1 MVGGPQFVIVAGS
14 SGAGR
19 STAAN
24 ALEDVGWF
32 VIDNL
37 PPHLIGDVADM
48 VARPGARLSRV
59 VLVAGTREYREDL
72 VTAITQLRERNASVR
87 VVYLD
92 APTDVLVRRY
102 DDTRRRHPLHTGDQP
117 AANPHIEPSD
127 PALPDTA
134 LPVAALPATAPATD
148 SSTELAI
155 EPVAELTIE
164 PVAESVID
172 AIELERELL
181 AEVRDIADI
190 VIDTGDLNV
199 HELRDRVRGEIGSPG
214 DDPQMRTA
222 VTSFGYKH
230 GVPPD
235 ADLVFDC
242 RFLPNPHWVPHLRP
256 YTGLDAAVR
265 EWVLSQPATNTFL
278 EHLVPM
284 LKALLPAYRLEG
296 KSYLTIA
303 FGCTGGRHR
312 SVAIAEHVTGLLA
325 DQAHDLHC
333 RHRDIAR

>member
-1 MVGGPQFVIVAGS
+1 MVGGPEFVIVAGL

-48 VARPGARLSRV
+48 VARPGARLRRV
-59 VLVAGTREYREDL
+59 ALVAGTREYREDL
-72 VTAITQLRERNASVR
+72 VTAISQLRERNAAVR

-92 APTDVLVRRY
+92 APTDVLIRRY
-102 DDTRRRHPLHTGDQP
+102 DDTRRRHPLHTGEQP
-117 AANPHIEPSD
+117 AALSTVKPSS
-127 PALPDTA
+127 A
-134 LPVAALPATAPATD
+134 
-148 SSTELAI
+148 
-155 EPVAELTIE
+155 E

-181 AEVRDIADI
+181 ADVRETADV

-199 HELRDRVRGEIGSPG
+199 HDLRDRVRDEFGSSG
-214 DDPQMRTA
+214 DEPQMRTA
-222 VTSFGYKH
+222 VVSFGYKH
-230 GVPPD
+230 GVPRE

-242 RFLPNPHWVPHLRP
+242 RFLPNPHWVPELRP
-256 YTGLDAAVR
+256 YTGLHPGVR
-265 EWVLSQPATNTFL
+265 EWVLGQPATGAFL
-278 EHLVPM
+278 EQLMP
-284 LKALLPAYRLEG
+284 LLESLLPSYRTEG

-303 FGCTGGRHR
+303 LGCTGGRHR
-312 SVAIAEHVTGLLA
+312 SVAIAEEVTRRLA
-325 DQAHDLHC
+325 ADGHDPHC

>member
-1 MVGGPQFVIVAGS
+1 MAGGPEFAIVAGL

-24 ALEDVGWF
+24 ALEDLGWF

-48 VARPGARLSRV
+48 VASPRARLRRV
-59 VLVAGTREYREDL
+59 ALVAGTREYREDL
-72 VTAITQLRERNASVR
+72 VTAIEQLRERNAAVR

-92 APTDVLVRRY
+92 APTEVLVRRY
-102 DDTRRRHPLHTGDQP
+102 DDTRRRHPLHTGD
-117 AANPHIEPSD
+117 
-127 PALPDTA
+127 
-134 LPVAALPATAPATD
+134 LPAVSDAGADAAAPSNA
-148 SSTELAI
+148 
-155 EPVAELTIE
+155 E

-181 AEVRDIADI
+181 ADVRDMADV

-199 HELRDRVRGEIGSPG
+199 HELRDRVHDEFGATG
-214 DDPQMRTA
+214 DELGMRTA
-222 VTSFGYKH
+222 VMSFGYKH
-230 GVPPD
+230 GVPRE

-242 RFLPNPHWVPHLRP
+242 RFLPNPHWVPDLRP
-256 YTGLDAAVR
+256 YTGLHPGVR
-265 EWVLSQPATNTFL
+265 EWVLGQESTDTFL
-278 EHLVPM
+278 GHLMP
-284 LKALLPAYRLEG
+284 LLESLLPSYRSEG

-303 FGCTGGRHR
+303 LGCTGGRHR
-312 SVAIAEHVTGLLA
+312 SVAIAEEVTRLLA
-325 DQAHDLHC
+325 ERGHDLHC

>member
-1 MVGGPQFVIVAGS
+1 MAGGPEFVIVAGS

-37 PPHLIGDVADM
+37 PPHLIGDVVDM
-48 VARPGARLSRV
+48 VARPGARLRRV
-59 VLVAGTREYREDL
+59 ALVAGTREYREDL
-72 VTAITQLRERNASVR
+72 VTAISQLRERNAAVR

-102 DDTRRRHPLHTGDQP
+102 DDTRRRHPLHTGD
-117 AANPHIEPSD
+117 
-127 PALPDTA
+127 
-134 LPVAALPATAPATD
+134 LPAVGEAGAD
-148 SSTELAI
+148 A
-155 EPVAELTIE
+155 AEQAMAE

-181 AEVRDIADI
+181 ADVRDTADV

-199 HELRDRVRGEIGSPG
+199 HELRDRVRDEFGTTG
-214 DDPQMRTA
+214 DELQMRTA
-222 VTSFGYKH
+222 VISFGYKH
-230 GVPPD
+230 GVPRE

-242 RFLPNPHWVPHLRP
+242 RFLPNPHWVPELRP
-256 YTGLDAAVR
+256 YIGLHPGVR
-265 EWVLSQPATNTFL
+265 EWVLGQPATMTFL
-278 EHLVPM
+278 EHLMP
-284 LKALLPAYRLEG
+284 LLESLLPSYRTEG
-296 KSYLTIA
+296 KAYLTIA
-303 FGCTGGRHR
+303 LGCTGGRHR
-312 SVAIAEHVTGLLA
+312 SVAIAEEVTRLLA
-325 DQAHDLHC
+325 AAGHELHC

>member
-1 MVGGPQFVIVAGS
+1 MAEGPEFVIVAGL

-48 VARPGARLSRV
+48 VARPRARLRRV
-59 VLVAGTREYREDL
+59 ALVAGAREYREDL
-72 VTAITQLRERNASVR
+72 VTAISQLRERNAAVR

-102 DDTRRRHPLHTGDQP
+102 DDTRRRHPLHTGDLP
-117 AANPHIEPSD
+117 ALAQAPDDPPAEPSD
-127 PALPDTA
+127 DSAAD
-134 LPVAALPATAPATD
+134 PVSDAAAAPSA
-148 SSTELAI
+148 
-155 EPVAELTIE
+155 EPVAD
-164 PVAESVID
+164 SVID
-172 AIELERELL
+172 AIDLERELL
-181 AEVRDIADI
+181 ADVRDTADV

-199 HELRDRVRGEIGSPG
+199 HELRDRVHDEFGAVG
-214 DDPQMRTA
+214 DELGMRTA
-222 VTSFGYKH
+222 VMSFGYKH
-230 GVPPD
+230 GVPRE

-242 RFLPNPHWVPHLRP
+242 RFLPNPHWVPELRP
-256 YTGLDAAVR
+256 CTGLAPRVR
-265 EWVLSQPATNTFL
+265 DWVLGQEATATFL
-278 EHLVPM
+278 EHLMP
-284 LKALLPAYRLEG
+284 LLESLLPAYHAEG

-303 FGCTGGRHR
+303 LGCTGGRHR
-312 SVAIAEHVTGLLA
+312 SVAIAEEVTRLLVEA
-325 DQAHDLHC
+325 GHDLHC

>member
-1 MVGGPQFVIVAGS
+1 MAGGPEFAIVAGL

-24 ALEDVGWF
+24 ALEDLGWF

-48 VARPGARLSRV
+48 VAQPRARLRRV
-59 VLVAGTREYREDL
+59 ALVAGTREYREDL
-72 VTAITQLRERNASVR
+72 VTAIEQLRERNAAVR

-102 DDTRRRHPLHTGDQP
+102 DDTRRRHPLHTGD
-117 AANPHIEPSD
+117 
-127 PALPDTA
+127 
-134 LPVAALPATAPATD
+134 LPAGADAGADAAADPNA
-148 SSTELAI
+148 
-155 EPVAELTIE
+155 EPVAD
-164 PVAESVID
+164 SVID

-181 AEVRDIADI
+181 ADVRDMADV

-199 HELRDRVRGEIGSPG
+199 HELRDRVHDEFGATG
-214 DDPQMRTA
+214 DEGGMRTA
-222 VTSFGYKH
+222 VMSFGYKH
-230 GVPPD
+230 GVPRE

-242 RFLPNPHWVPHLRP
+242 RFLPNPHWVPDLRP
-256 YTGLDAAVR
+256 YTGLHPGVR
-265 EWVLSQPATNTFL
+265 DWVLGQRATAAFL
-278 EHLVPM
+278 EHLMP
-284 LKALLPAYRLEG
+284 LLDSLLPSYRSEG

-303 FGCTGGRHR
+303 LGCTGGRHR
-312 SVAIAEHVTGLLA
+312 SVAIAEEVTRLLVERG
-325 DQAHDLHC
+325 HDLHC

>member
-1 MVGGPQFVIVAGS
+1 MAGGPEFVIVAGL

-48 VARPGARLSRV
+48 VARPGARLRRV
-59 VLVAGTREYREDL
+59 ALVAGTREYREDL
-72 VTAITQLRERNASVR
+72 VTAIAQLRERNAAVR

-92 APTDVLVRRY
+92 APTEVLVRRY
-102 DDTRRRHPLHTGDQP
+102 DDTRRRHPLHTGDLSALADAP
-117 AANPHIEPSD
+117 DETAGDSADDAAATPS
-127 PALPDTA
+127 A
-134 LPVAALPATAPATD
+134 
-148 SSTELAI
+148 
-155 EPVAELTIE
+155 EPVAD
-164 PVAESVID
+164 SVID

-181 AEVRDIADI
+181 ADVRDTADV

-199 HELRDRVRGEIGSPG
+199 HELRDRVHDEFGAAG
-214 DDPQMRTA
+214 DELGMRTS
-222 VTSFGYKH
+222 VMSFGYKH
-230 GVPPD
+230 GVPRE

-242 RFLPNPHWVPHLRP
+242 RFLPNPHWVPELRP
-256 YTGLDAAVR
+256 DTGLAPRVR
-265 EWVLSQPATNTFL
+265 DWVLSRAATATFL
-278 EHLVPM
+278 EHLMP
-284 LKALLPAYRLEG
+284 LLESLLPAYHAEG

-303 FGCTGGRHR
+303 LGCTGGRHR
-312 SVAIAEHVTGLLA
+312 SVAIAEEVTRLLA
-325 DQAHDLHC
+325 ERGHDLHC

>member
-1 MVGGPQFVIVAGS
+1 MARGPEFVIVAGS

-48 VARPGARLSRV
+48 VARPGARLRRV
-59 VLVAGTREYREDL
+59 ALVAGAREYREDL
-72 VTAITQLRERNASVR
+72 VTAITQLRERSASVR

-117 AANPHIEPSD
+117 AAVPTGQPSS
-127 PALPDTA
+127 A
-134 LPVAALPATAPATD
+134 
-148 SSTELAI
+148 
-155 EPVAELTIE
+155 E
-164 PVAESVID
+164 PVAESVVD
-172 AIELERELL
+172 AIELERQLL
-181 AEVRDIADI
+181 ADVRETADV

-199 HELRDRVRGEIGSPG
+199 HELRGRMRDEFGASG
-214 DDPQMRTA
+214 DEPQMRTA
-222 VTSFGYKH
+222 VMSFGYKH
-230 GVPPD
+230 GVPTE

-242 RFLPNPHWVPHLRP
+242 RFLPNPHWDADLRP
-256 YTGLDAAVR
+256 LDGTDEPVR
-265 EWVLSQPATNTFL
+265 EFVVGSPLGGRFVRNL
-278 EHLVPM
+278 DDLCEL
-284 LKALLPAYRLEG
+284 LLPAFEAEG
-296 KSYLTIA
+296 KTYLTLA

-312 SVAIAEHVTGLLA
+312 SVCLAEHAAATLRRLGFDPQV
-325 DQAHDLHC
+325 Q
-333 RHRDIAR
+333 HRDLQR

>member
-1 MVGGPQFVIVAGS
+1 MAEGPEFVIVAGL

-48 VARPGARLSRV
+48 VARPGARLRRV
-59 VLVAGTREYREDL
+59 ALVAGTREYREDL
-72 VTAITQLRERNASVR
+72 VTAVTQLRERNASVR

-102 DDTRRRHPLHTGDQP
+102 DDTRRRHPLHTGD
-117 AANPHIEPSD
+117 
-127 PALPDTA
+127 
-134 LPVAALPATAPATD
+134 LPAVTPPENPSGA
-148 SSTELAI
+148 
-155 EPVAELTIE
+155 EPVAD
-164 PVAESVID
+164 SVVD

-181 AEVRDIADI
+181 ADVRETADV

-199 HELRDRVRGEIGSPG
+199 HDLRDRVRDEFGTPG

-222 VTSFGYKH
+222 VMSFGYKH
-230 GVPPD
+230 GVPRE

-242 RFLPNPHWVPHLRP
+242 RFLPNPHWVPELRP
-256 YTGLDAAVR
+256 YTGLHPGVR
-265 EWVLSQPATNTFL
+265 EWVLGQPATGTFL
-278 EHLVPM
+278 EHLMP
-284 LKALLPAYRLEG
+284 LLDALLPSYRTEG

-303 FGCTGGRHR
+303 LGCTGGRHR
-312 SVAIAEHVTGLLA
+312 SVAIAEEVTRLLA
-325 DQAHDLHC
+325 DEGHDLHC

>member
-1 MVGGPQFVIVAGS
+1 MAVGPEFLIVAGL

-24 ALEDVGWF
+24 ALEDLGWF

-48 VARPGARLSRV
+48 VVRPGARLRRV
-59 VLVAGTREYREDL
+59 ALVAGTREYREDL
-72 VTAITQLRERNASVR
+72 VTAISQLRERNAAVR

-117 AANPHIEPSD
+117 AIAGDAGQAMS
-127 PALPDTA
+127 
-134 LPVAALPATAPATD
+134 
-148 SSTELAI
+148 
-155 EPVAELTIE
+155 E

-172 AIELERELL
+172 AIEVERELL
-181 AEVRDIADI
+181 ADVRETADV

-199 HELRDRVRGEIGSPG
+199 HELSDRVHDEFGTTG
-214 DDPQMRTA
+214 DEPQMRTA
-222 VTSFGYKH
+222 VMSFGYKH
-230 GVPPD
+230 GVPRD

-242 RFLPNPHWVPHLRP
+242 RFLPNPHWVPELRP
-256 YTGLDAAVR
+256 FTGVHSGVS
-265 EWVLSQPATNTFL
+265 EWVLGKPATKTFL
-278 EHLVPM
+278 GHLMP
-284 LKALLPAYRLEG
+284 LLESLLPSYRAEG
-296 KSYLTIA
+296 KAYLTIA
-303 FGCTGGRHR
+303 LGCTGGRHR
-312 SVAIAEHVTGLLA
+312 SVAIAEEVTRLLA
-325 DQAHDLHC
+325 EVGHDLHC

>member
-1 MVGGPQFVIVAGS
+1 MAGGPEFVIVAGS

-48 VARPGARLSRV
+48 VARPGARLRRV

-72 VTAITQLRERNASVR
+72 VTAIRQLRERNASVR

-92 APTDVLVRRY
+92 APTAVLVRRY

-117 AANPHIEPSD
+117 VAVRHSRPSD
-127 PALPDTA
+127 AGSSDTGPPDA
-134 LPVAALPATAPATD
+134 GP
-148 SSTELAI
+148 SS
-155 EPVAELTIE
+155 PE

-181 AEVRDIADI
+181 ADVRGIADV

-199 HELRDRVRGEIGSPG
+199 HELRDRVREEIGTPG
-214 DDPQMRTA
+214 DDPHMRAA

-242 RFLPNPHWVPHLRP
+242 RFLPNPHWVPELRHR
-256 YTGLDAAVR
+256 TGLDPSVR
-265 EWVLSQPATNTFL
+265 EWVLAQPATGVFL
-278 EHLVPM
+278 AHLVPM
-284 LKALLPAYRLEG
+284 LQELLPWYRNEG

-312 SVAIAEHVTGLLA
+312 SVAIAEHVARLVLDEA
-325 DQAHDLHC
+325 QEPAC

>member
-1 MVGGPQFVIVAGS
+1 MAGGPEFVIVAGS

-48 VARPGARLSRV
+48 VARPGARLRRV
-59 VLVAGTREYREDL
+59 ALVAGTREYREDL

-117 AANPHIEPSD
+117 AAAAPSGQPSGAEP
-127 PALPDTA
+127 A
-134 LPVAALPATAPATD
+134 
-148 SSTELAI
+148 
-155 EPVAELTIE
+155 E

-181 AEVRDIADI
+181 ADVRETADV

-199 HELRDRVRGEIGSPG
+199 HELRDRVYDEFGTTG
-214 DDPQMRTA
+214 DEPQMRTA
-222 VTSFGYKH
+222 VMSFGYKH
-230 GVPPD
+230 GVPRE

-242 RFLPNPHWVPHLRP
+242 RFLPNPHWVPELRP
-256 YTGLDAAVR
+256 LTGLHPGVS
-265 EWVLSQPATNTFL
+265 EWVLGQPAAGTFL
-278 EHLVPM
+278 GHLMP
-284 LKALLPAYRLEG
+284 LLESLLPSYRAEG
-296 KSYLTIA
+296 KAYLTIA
-303 FGCTGGRHR
+303 LGCTGGRHR
-312 SVAIAEHVTGLLA
+312 SVAIAEEVTRLLA
-325 DQAHDLHC
+325 EGGHDLHC